1 LSPLGTVVRL
11 QVQRS
16 RLKPGPRGSRVYDPS
31 PLIDVDALE
40 VGPRGVVGRRGN
52 ERVVDVH
59 HADHPDSR
67 NRLLRNGL
75 SLLPRVHYARM
86 RERYGEHLVD
96 GVAGESLLLDTPGPW
111 VAADL
116 AGDLGLETLEGDL
129 LPLTGGS
136 PASPCVEF
144 ARFCLR
150 SGEDGRLRTALED
163 LDGGTRGFYVLVGG
177 SGTVQAGARL
187 WRLA

>member
-1 LSPLGTVVRL
+1 
-11 QVQRS
+11 
-16 RLKPGPRGSRVYDPS
+16 VYDPS
-31 PLIDVDALE
+31 PLIEVDALE
-40 VGPRGVVGRRGN
+40 IGPRGVVGRRGD
-52 ERVVDVH
+52 ERVPDVH
-59 HADHPDSR
+59 HADHPDTR
-67 NRLLRNGL
+67 NRGGNAL
-75 SLLPRVHYARM
+75 SLLPWAHYARM
-86 RERYGEHLVD
+86 RQRYGDHLVD

-111 VAADL
+111 AAADL
-116 AGDLGLETLEGDL
+116 AGDLGLETAEGDL

-150 SGEDGRLRTALED
+150 SGEDDRVRTALED